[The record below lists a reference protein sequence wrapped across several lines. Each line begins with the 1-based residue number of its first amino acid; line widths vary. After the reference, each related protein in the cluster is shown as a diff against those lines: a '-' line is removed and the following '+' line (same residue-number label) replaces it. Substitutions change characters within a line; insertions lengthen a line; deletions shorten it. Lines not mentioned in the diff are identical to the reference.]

1 MIGGITRLG
10 TESILQTITDFGD
23 SALLLPASLTL
34 CAYLWFSGWRR
45 PALVLACSLAVCIVL
60 TLAVKIGFHACG
72 HEIPGL
78 AIRSPSGHTA
88 FSTTAYGCGAL
99 LLGAGR
105 RPALRFA
112 FAIAAAALI
121 AIIAISRIL
130 LHAHTASEVVAG
142 LAIGLTCVAIFQIR
156 TAAAPEIA
164 PRWRLVLATFAMLA
178 VLMHGRHLNAEEII
192 RHIAQHLR
200 SAADVCEISSLD

>member
-23 SALLLPASLTL
+23 SALLLPASLAL
-34 CAYLWFSGWRR
+34 CAYLWFSGWRP
-45 PALVLACSLAVCIVL
+45 PAIALASSLAVCVGL
-60 TLAVKIGFHACG
+60 TLAVKIAFHACG

-88 FSTTAYGCGAL
+88 FSTTVYGCGAL
-99 LLGAGR
+99 LLGVGR
-105 RPALRFA
+105 RRALRVA
-112 FAIAAAALI
+112 IVIAAVMLI
-121 AIIAISRIL
+121 ATIAISRIL

-142 LAIGLTCVAIFQIR
+142 LVIGLTCVVIFQFR
-156 TAAAPEIA
+156 TVASAEIA

-200 SAADVCEISSLD
+200 SAADVCGISSLD